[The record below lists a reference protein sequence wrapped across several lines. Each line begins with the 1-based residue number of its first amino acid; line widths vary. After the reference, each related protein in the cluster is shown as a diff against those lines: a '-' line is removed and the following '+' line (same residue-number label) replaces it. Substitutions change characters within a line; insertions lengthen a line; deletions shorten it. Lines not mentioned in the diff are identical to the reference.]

1 MNFRKL
7 TEKEVYALPRN
18 QFVYL
23 TDMYHLTLDG
33 NVPPKLVHPNRTP
46 VITGNAIIKG
56 DDGMM
61 FVTSYAEKI
70 CLDKYFG
77 GYGKD
82 WFVEVSV

>member
-61 FVTSYAEKI
+61 FPERRRRHPDLHQAQARPDAVP
-70 CLDKYFG
+70 LPG
-77 GYGKD
+77 GT
-82 WFVEVSV
+82 